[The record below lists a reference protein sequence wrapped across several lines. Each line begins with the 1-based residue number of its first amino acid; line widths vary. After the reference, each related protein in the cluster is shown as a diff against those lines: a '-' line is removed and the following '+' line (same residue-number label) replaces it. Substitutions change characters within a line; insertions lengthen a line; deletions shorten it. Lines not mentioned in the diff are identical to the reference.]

1 MISDR
6 QTISDGNDAMQSTET
21 DANENRRTS
30 RKLVPFCSVD
40 PSLKEAFEKKACG
53 ECGFSSL
60 VDGLRT
66 LARDVISGR
75 IQYRN
80 GIFVSQPQT
89 SQSTQIDS

>member
-6 QTISDGNDAMQSTET
+6 QTISDGNEAMQSTEP

-60 VDGLRT
+60 VDGRRT
-66 LARDVISGR
+66 LARDVISGKLE
-75 IQYRN
+75 YKH
-80 GIFVSQPQT
+80 GILVRQPQNP
-89 SQSTQIDS
+89 

>member
-6 QTISDGNDAMQSTET
+6 QTISDGNEAMQSTET

-40 PSLKEAFEKKACG
+40 QSLKDEFEDKAVN
-53 ECGFSSL
+53 ECGFASL

-66 LARDVISGR
+66 LARDVISGKLE
-75 IQYRN
+75 YKH
-80 GIFVSQPQT
+80 GILVRQPQNP
-89 SQSTQIDS
+89 

>member
-6 QTISDGNDAMQSTET
+6 QTISDGNEAMQSTET

-40 PSLKEAFEKKACG
+40 QSLRDEFEDKAVN
-53 ECGFSSL
+53 ECGFASL

-66 LARDVISGR
+66 IARDVISGR

-80 GIFVSQPQT
+80 GIFVSQPQNT
-89 SQSTQIDS
+89 QSTQIDS